1 MLKIIFSI
9 IFINFIFISFSIS
22 EDKIKFVNINF
33 IINNS
38 NAGIKVLNTID
49 KMKKN
54 LINELKEKEKKIK
67 EKEIILKGQQNILEK
82 NEFDKK
88 ISLLKEEINKYN
100 TDREKAIN
108 EIDIKQKE
116 DLENLIKKI
125 TPLLENYMEK
135 NSIGIIFNENSV
147 FFSKKNYNA
156 SEDILKL
163 VNDNL
168 K

>member
-9 IFINFIFISFSIS
+9 IFINFIFISFSNSNDQIR
-22 EDKIKFVNINF
+22 FVNINF

-38 NAGIKVLNTID
+38 NVGIKVLDNID

-54 LINELKEKEKKIK
+54 LIKELKEKEEKIK

>member
-38 NAGIKVLNTID
+38 NAGIKVLDTID

-54 LINELKEKEKKIK
+54 LIKELKEKEKKIK

-82 NEFDKK
+82 KEFDKK
-88 ISLLKEEINKYN
+88 ISLLKEEINQYN
-100 TDREKAIN
+100 IDRENAIK

>member
-54 LINELKEKEKKIK
+54 LINKLKEKEKKIK

-108 EIDIKQKE
+108 EIDIKQKK

>member
-1 MLKIIFSI
+1 MLKKIFSI
-9 IFINFIFISFSIS
+9 IFINFIFISLSNS
-22 EDKIKFVNINF
+22 DDQIKFVNINF

-38 NAGIKVLNTID
+38 NAGIKVLDTID

>member
-1 MLKIIFSI
+1 MLKIILSI
-9 IFINFIFISFSIS
+9 IVINFTFISLSNS
-22 EDKIKFVNINF
+22 NDQIKFVNINF

-38 NAGIKVLNTID
+38 NAGLKILDNID
-49 KMKKN
+49 KMKNN

-67 EKEIILKGQQNILEK
+67 EKEIMLKGQQNILEK
-82 NEFDKK
+82 KEFDKK
-88 ISLLKEEINKYN
+88 ISLLKEEINQYN
-100 TDREKAIN
+100 IDREKAIN

-116 DLENLIKKI
+116 DLESLIKKI
-125 TPLLENYMEK
+125 TPLLESYMEK

-147 FFSKKNYNA
+147 FFAKTKYNA

>member
-1 MLKIIFSI
+1 MLRLILSI
-9 IFINFIFISFSIS
+9 IIINFTFISLSNSSDQIKFIN
-22 EDKIKFVNINF
+22 INY

-38 NAGIKVLNTID
+38 NAGLKILDNID
-49 KMKKN
+49 KMKNN
-54 LINELKEKEKKIK
+54 LIKELKEKEKKIK
-67 EKEIILKGQQNILEK
+67 EKEIMLKGQQNILEK
-82 NEFDKK
+82 KEFDKK
-88 ISLLKEEINKYN
+88 ISLLKDEINQYN
-100 TDREKAIN
+100 IEREKAIK

-116 DLENLIKKI
+116 DLEILIKKI

-147 FFSKKNYNA
+147 FFAEKKYNA

>member
-1 MLKIIFSI
+1 MLKKIFSI
-9 IFINFIFISFSIS
+9 IFINFIFISLSNS
-22 EDKIKFVNINF
+22 DDQIKFVNINF

-38 NAGIKVLNTID
+38 NAGIKVLDTID

-54 LINELKEKEKKIK
+54 LIKELKEKEKKIK

-82 NEFDKK
+82 KEFDKK
-88 ISLLKEEINKYN
+88 ISLLKEEINQYN
-100 TDREKAIN
+100 IDREKAIK
-108 EIDIKQKE
+108 EIDIKQKD

-147 FFSKKNYNA
+147 FFSKKKYNA

>member
-1 MLKIIFSI
+1 MLRLILSI
-9 IFINFIFISFSIS
+9 IVINFTFISLSNSSDQIKFIN
-22 EDKIKFVNINF
+22 INY

-38 NAGIKVLNTID
+38 NAGLKILDNID
-49 KMKKN
+49 KMKNN

-67 EKEIILKGQQNILEK
+67 EKEIMLKGQQNILEK
-82 NEFDKK
+82 KEFDKK
-88 ISLLKEEINKYN
+88 ISLLKDEINQYN
-100 TDREKAIN
+100 IDREKAIK
-108 EIDIKQKE
+108 EIDTKQKE
-116 DLENLIKKI
+116 DLEILIKKI
-125 TPLLENYMEK
+125 TPFLENYMEK

-147 FFSKKNYNA
+147 FFAEKKYNA

>member
-9 IFINFIFISFSIS
+9 IFINFIFISLSNS
-22 EDKIKFVNINF
+22 DDRIKFVNINF

-38 NAGIKVLNTID
+38 NAGIKVLDNID

-54 LINELKEKEKKIK
+54 LIKELKEKEKKIK

-82 NEFDKK
+82 KEFDKK
-88 ISLLKEEINKYN
+88 ISLLKEEINQYN
-100 TDREKAIN
+100 IDREKAIK
-108 EIDIKQKE
+108 EIDTKQKE

-147 FFSKKNYNA
+147 FFSKKKYNA

-163 VNDNL
+163 VNNNL

>member
-1 MLKIIFSI
+1 MLKIILSI
-9 IFINFIFISFSIS
+9 IVINFTFISLSNS
-22 EDKIKFVNINF
+22 NDQIKFVNINF

-38 NAGIKVLNTID
+38 NAGLKILDNIG
-49 KMKKN
+49 KMKNN

-67 EKEIILKGQQNILEK
+67 EKEIMLKGQQNILEK
-82 NEFDKK
+82 KEFDKK
-88 ISLLKEEINKYN
+88 ISLLKEEINQYN
-100 TDREKAIN
+100 IDREKAIK
-108 EIDIKQKE
+108 EIDIKQKD
-116 DLENLIKKI
+116 DLENLIKEI

-147 FFSKKNYNA
+147 FFSKKKYNA

>member
-9 IFINFIFISFSIS
+9 IFVNFIFISLSNS
-22 EDKIKFVNINF
+22 SDQIKFININY

-38 NAGIKVLNTID
+38 NAGLKILDNID
-49 KMKKN
+49 KMKNN
-54 LINELKEKEKKIK
+54 LIKELKEKEKKIK
-67 EKEIILKGQQNILEK
+67 EKEIMLKGQQNILEK
-82 NEFDKK
+82 KEFDKK
-88 ISLLKEEINKYN
+88 ISLLKEEINQYN
-100 TDREKAIN
+100 IDREKAIK
-108 EIDIKQKE
+108 EIDIKQKD

-147 FFSKKNYNA
+147 FFSKKKYNA

>member
-9 IFINFIFISFSIS
+9 IFINFIFISFSNSNDQIR
-22 EDKIKFVNINF
+22 FVNINF

-38 NAGIKVLNTID
+38 NVGIKVLDNID

-54 LINELKEKEKKIK
+54 LIKELKEKEKKIK
-67 EKEIILKGQQNILEK
+67 EKEIMLKGQQNILEK
-82 NEFDKK
+82 KEFDKK
-88 ISLLKEEINKYN
+88 ISLLKEEINQYN
-100 TDREKAIN
+100 IDREKAIK
-108 EIDIKQKE
+108 EIDTKQKE

-147 FFSKKNYNA
+147 FFSKKKYNA

>member
-1 MLKIIFSI
+1 MLRLILSI
-9 IFINFIFISFSIS
+9 IVINFTFISLSNSSDQIKFIN
-22 EDKIKFVNINF
+22 INY

-38 NAGIKVLNTID
+38 NAGLKILDNID
-49 KMKKN
+49 KMKNN

-67 EKEIILKGQQNILEK
+67 EKEIMLKGQQNILEK
-82 NEFDKK
+82 KEFDKK
-88 ISLLKEEINKYN
+88 ISLLKDEINQYN
-100 TDREKAIN
+100 IEREKAIK

-116 DLENLIKKI
+116 DLEILIKKI

-147 FFSKKNYNA
+147 FFAEKKYNA

>member
-9 IFINFIFISFSIS
+9 IFINFIFISLSNS
-22 EDKIKFVNINF
+22 DDRIKFVNINF

-38 NAGIKVLNTID
+38 NAGIKVLDNID

-54 LINELKEKEKKIK
+54 LIKELKEKEKKIK

-82 NEFDKK
+82 KEFDKK
-88 ISLLKEEINKYN
+88 ISLLKEEINQYN
-100 TDREKAIN
+100 IDREKAIN

>member
-1 MLKIIFSI
+1 MLKKIFSI
-9 IFINFIFISFSIS
+9 IFINFIFISLSNS
-22 EDKIKFVNINF
+22 DDQIKFVNINF

-38 NAGIKVLNTID
+38 NAGIKVLDTID

-54 LINELKEKEKKIK
+54 LIKELKEKEKKIK

-82 NEFDKK
+82 KEFDKK
-88 ISLLKEEINKYN
+88 ISLLKEEINQYN
-100 TDREKAIN
+100 IDRENAIK

>member
-1 MLKIIFSI
+1 MLKIILSI
-9 IFINFIFISFSIS
+9 IVINFTFISLSNS
-22 EDKIKFVNINF
+22 NDQIKFVNINF
-33 IINNS
+33 IINKS
-38 NAGIKVLNTID
+38 NAGLKILNNIG
-49 KMKKN
+49 KMKNN

-67 EKEIILKGQQNILEK
+67 EKEIMLKGQQNILEK
-82 NEFDKK
+82 KEFDKK
-88 ISLLKEEINKYN
+88 ISLLKEEINQYN
-100 TDREKAIN
+100 IDREKAIK
-108 EIDIKQKE
+108 EIDIKQKD
-116 DLENLIKKI
+116 DLENLIKEI

-147 FFSKKNYNA
+147 FFSKKKYNA

>member
-9 IFINFIFISFSIS
+9 IFINFIFISLSNS
-22 EDKIKFVNINF
+22 DDQIKFVNINF

-38 NAGIKVLNTID
+38 NAGIKVLDTID

-54 LINELKEKEKKIK
+54 LIKELKEKEKKIK

-82 NEFDKK
+82 KEFDKK
-88 ISLLKEEINKYN
+88 ISLLKEEINQYN
-100 TDREKAIN
+100 IDREKAIK
-108 EIDIKQKE
+108 EIDIKQKD
-116 DLENLIKKI
+116 DLENLIKEI

-147 FFSKKNYNA
+147 FFSKKKYNA

>member
-9 IFINFIFISFSIS
+9 IFINFIFISLSNS
-22 EDKIKFVNINF
+22 DDQIKFVNINF

-38 NAGIKVLNTID
+38 NAGIKVLDTID

-54 LINELKEKEKKIK
+54 LIKELKEKEQKIK

-82 NEFDKK
+82 KEFDKK
-88 ISLLKEEINKYN
+88 ISLLKEEINQYN
-100 TDREKAIN
+100 IDREKAIK
-108 EIDIKQKE
+108 EIDIKQKD

-147 FFSKKNYNA
+147 FFSKKKYNA

-163 VNDNL
+163 VNDNI

>member
-1 MLKIIFSI
+1 MLKIILSI
-9 IFINFIFISFSIS
+9 IVINFTFISLSNS
-22 EDKIKFVNINF
+22 NDQIKFVNINF

-38 NAGIKVLNTID
+38 NAGLKILDNID
-49 KMKKN
+49 KMKNN

-67 EKEIILKGQQNILEK
+67 EKEIMLKGQQNILEK
-82 NEFDKK
+82 KEFDKK
-88 ISLLKEEINKYN
+88 ISLLKEEINQYN
-100 TDREKAIN
+100 IDREKAIK
-108 EIDIKQKE
+108 EIDIKQKD
-116 DLENLIKKI
+116 DLENLIKEI

-147 FFSKKNYNA
+147 FFSKKKYNA

>member
-9 IFINFIFISFSIS
+9 IFINFIFISLSNS
-22 EDKIKFVNINF
+22 DDQIKFVNINF

-38 NAGIKVLNTID
+38 NAGIKVLDTID

-54 LINELKEKEKKIK
+54 LIKELKEKEKKIK

-82 NEFDKK
+82 KEFDKK
-88 ISLLKEEINKYN
+88 ISLLKEEINQYN
-100 TDREKAIN
+100 IDREKAIK
-108 EIDIKQKE
+108 EIDIKQKD

-147 FFSKKNYNA
+147 FFSKKKYNA

>member
-108 EIDIKQKE
+108 EI
-116 DLENLIKKI
+116 
-125 TPLLENYMEK
+125 
-135 NSIGIIFNENSV
+135 GRAHV
-147 FFSKKNYNA
+147 
-156 SEDILKL
+156 
-163 VNDNL
+163 
-168 K
+168 

>member
-9 IFINFIFISFSIS
+9 IFINFIFISLSNS
-22 EDKIKFVNINF
+22 DDQIKFVNINF

-38 NAGIKVLNTID
+38 NAGIKVLDTID

-54 LINELKEKEKKIK
+54 LIKELKEKEQKIK

-82 NEFDKK
+82 KEFDKK
-88 ISLLKEEINKYN
+88 ISLLKEEINQYN
-100 TDREKAIN
+100 IDREKAIK
-108 EIDIKQKE
+108 EIDIKQKD

-125 TPLLENYMEK
+125 TTLLENYMEK

-147 FFSKKNYNA
+147 FFSKKKYNA

-163 VNDNL
+163 VNDNI

>member
-1 MLKIIFSI
+1 MLRLILSI
-9 IFINFIFISFSIS
+9 IFINFTFISLSNS
-22 EDKIKFVNINF
+22 SDQIKFININY

-38 NAGIKVLNTID
+38 NAGLKILDNID
-49 KMKKN
+49 KMKNN

-67 EKEIILKGQQNILEK
+67 EKEIMLKGQQNILEK
-82 NEFDKK
+82 KEFDKK
-88 ISLLKEEINKYN
+88 ISLLKDEINQYN
-100 TDREKAIN
+100 IEREKAIK

-116 DLENLIKKI
+116 DLEILIKKI
-125 TPLLENYMEK
+125 TPLLESYMEK

-147 FFSKKNYNA
+147 FFAEKKYNA

>member
-9 IFINFIFISFSIS
+9 IFINFIFISFSNSNDQIR
-22 EDKIKFVNINF
+22 FVNINF

-38 NAGIKVLNTID
+38 NVGIKVLDNID

-54 LINELKEKEKKIK
+54 LIKELKEKEEKIK

-88 ISLLKEEINKYN
+88 ISLLKEEINQYN
-100 TDREKAIN
+100 INREKAIN
-108 EIDIKQKE
+108 EIDIKQKQ

-147 FFSKKNYNA
+147 FFAKKNYNA

>member
-1 MLKIIFSI
+1 MLKKIFSI
-9 IFINFIFISFSIS
+9 IFINFIFISLSNS
-22 EDKIKFVNINF
+22 DDQIKFVNINF

-38 NAGIKVLNTID
+38 NAGIKVLDTID

-54 LINELKEKEKKIK
+54 LIKELKEKEKKIK

>member
-1 MLKIIFSI
+1 
-9 IFINFIFISFSIS
+9 
-22 EDKIKFVNINF
+22 
-33 IINNS
+33 
-38 NAGIKVLNTID
+38 
-49 KMKKN
+49 MKKN

>member
-9 IFINFIFISFSIS
+9 IFINFIFISLSNS
-22 EDKIKFVNINF
+22 DDQIKFVNINF

-38 NAGIKVLNTID
+38 NAGIKVLDTID

-54 LINELKEKEKKIK
+54 LIKELKEKEKKIK

-82 NEFDKK
+82 KEFDKK
-88 ISLLKEEINKYN
+88 ISLLKEEINQYN
-100 TDREKAIN
+100 IDREKAIK
-108 EIDIKQKE
+108 EIDIKQKD

-147 FFSKKNYNA
+147 FFSKKKYNA

-163 VNDNL
+163 VNDNI